1 MHNWSLLKKKLTDR
15 AIKQVPNAIHIS
27 VDNFLNS
34 PRYEELIQ
42 NIKSQS

>member
-1 MHNWSLLKKKLTDR
+1 MHNSLLHKKKLTDR

-34 PRYEELIQ
+34 PRYDELLE
-42 NIKSQS
+42 NLK